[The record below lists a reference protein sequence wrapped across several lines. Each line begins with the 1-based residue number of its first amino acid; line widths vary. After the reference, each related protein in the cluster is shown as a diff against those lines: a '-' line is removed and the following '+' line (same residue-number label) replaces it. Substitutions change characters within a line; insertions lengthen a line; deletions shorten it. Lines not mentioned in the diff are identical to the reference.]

1 MEKVVA
7 GIGIQRLYKSLVSSL
22 IVRKES
28 LASYKKARD
37 AAAKKLH
44 MLKKVRNHLCRIGC
58 ETSFI
63 DNEIRLTKA
72 IVVSNEN
79 AIKTCIETRNQQLET
94 VKQFEEVFTFSE

>member
-7 GIGIQRLYKSLVSSL
+7 CIGVQRLYKSMIGS
-22 IVRKES
+22 IKARKDA
-28 LASYKKARD
+28 LASYKDVIKTAS
-37 AAAKKLH
+37 KKLH
-44 MLKKVRNHLCRIGC
+44 MLKKVRSHLCRIGC

-94 VKQFEEVFTFSE
+94 VKQFEEVFNFSE